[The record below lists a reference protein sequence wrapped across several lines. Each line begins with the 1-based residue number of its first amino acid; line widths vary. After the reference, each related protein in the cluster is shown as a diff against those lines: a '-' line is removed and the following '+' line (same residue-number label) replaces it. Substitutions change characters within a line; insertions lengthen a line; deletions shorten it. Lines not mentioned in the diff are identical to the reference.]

1 MIARQTGLIN
11 LEYRGD
17 FMKTVGIYI
26 SLVVGLLLNS
36 SASYADG
43 NTLLQRCSV
52 VEKFTD
58 GKTTDDELG
67 AGVCLGLVKGINLTL
82 TFIREISGNEAAI
95 NTCIPESVNNG
106 QAVRV
111 VLAYLRANPA
121 TLHLDEV
128 VLIILALQEA
138 FPCD

>member
-1 MIARQTGLIN
+1 
-11 LEYRGD
+11 
-17 FMKTVGIYI
+17 MKTVGIYI

-43 NTLLQRCSV
+43 NKLLQECSG
-52 VEKFTD
+52 VETFMD
-58 GKTTDDELG
+58 GKMTDDVFG
-67 AGVCLGLVKGINLTL
+67 AGFCLGLIGGIQQTVKIV
-82 TFIREISGNEAAI
+82 RETRSSDAEI
-95 NTCIPESVNNG
+95 NTCIPAKVNNG

-121 TLHLDEV
+121 TLHIDEV
-128 VLIILALQEA
+128 VLTLLALQEA

>member
-1 MIARQTGLIN
+1 
-11 LEYRGD
+11 
-17 FMKTVGIYI
+17 MKTVGIYI

-43 NTLLQRCSV
+43 NKLLQQCSE
-52 VEKFTD
+52 VEKRMD
-58 GKTTDDELG
+58 GKTTDSG
-67 AGVCLGLVKGINLTL
+67 VGTGVCLGLVKGIHLTL
-82 TFIREISGNEAAI
+82 AFVREISGNEAAI
-95 NTCIPESVNNG
+95 NTCIPESVNHG

-121 TLHLDEV
+121 TLHLNEV
-128 VLIILALQEA
+128 NLIILALQEA

>member
-1 MIARQTGLIN
+1 
-11 LEYRGD
+11 
-17 FMKTVGIYI
+17 MKTVGIYI

-43 NTLLQRCSV
+43 NKLLQQCSE
-52 VEKFTD
+52 VEKVMD
-58 GKTTDDELG
+58 GTMTDDKFG
-67 AGVCLGLVKGINLTL
+67 ASFCLGLIGGIQQTVKIV
-82 TFIREISGNEAAI
+82 REISGNEAAI
-95 NTCIPESVNNG
+95 NTCIPENVNNG

-111 VLAYLRANPA
+111 VSAYLRANPA
-121 TLHLDEV
+121 KLHKDEM

>member
-1 MIARQTGLIN
+1 
-11 LEYRGD
+11 
-17 FMKTVGIYI
+17 MKTVGIYI

-43 NTLLQRCSV
+43 NELLQRCSG
-52 VEKFTD
+52 VEKVMD
-58 GKTTDDELG
+58 GTMTDDEFG
-67 AGVCLGLVKGINLTL
+67 AGFCLGLVKGIHLTL
-82 TFIREISGNEAAI
+82 AFVREISGNEAAI
-95 NTCIPESVNNG
+95 NTCIPESVNHG

-121 TLHLDEV
+121 KLHLDEV
-128 VLIILALQEA
+128 VLIIRALQEA